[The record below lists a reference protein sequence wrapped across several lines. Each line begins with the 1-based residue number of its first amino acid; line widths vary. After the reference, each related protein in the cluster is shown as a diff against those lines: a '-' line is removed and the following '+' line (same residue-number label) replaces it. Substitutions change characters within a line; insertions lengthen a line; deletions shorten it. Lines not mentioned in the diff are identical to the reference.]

1 MIRMKDTLWTG
12 TVAGFVSPLLA
23 YLLTQYTTLQGQL
36 FSDKPAGFYILA
48 AGINMVVCWVC
59 YKKDRSATGNGFILA
74 TFLAMVTL
82 VVTKSIAI
90 DL

>member
-1 MIRMKDTLWTG
+1 MRDTLWIG
-12 TVAGFVSPLLA
+12 TIGGFVGPLLA
-23 YLLTQYTTLQGQL
+23 YLLTHYTTLQEQL

-48 AGINMVVCWVC
+48 AGLNMVACWIC
-59 YKKDRSATGNGFILA
+59 YKKDLSATGNGFILA
-74 TFLAMVTL
+74 TFLAMVML